1 MTIRRDIGALVDWW
15 SRFRDDP
22 RAELRRLPGALRR
35 FPKALLLWLGGLDR
49 RIIYL
54 LTALALIIPLSCEL
68 MYAPPRMAQAEKLF
82 DFIEGMKERDE
93 RSLVLVSV
101 DWGPQTRSEL
111 EPATLAVIKHC
122 MYSRVPV
129 VVMTLVYAAQGFT
142 VEIPREAIDAVEKA
156 RRDAGL
162 PEDEVKVVYGRDWIN
177 IGYQLGSVNAV
188 RGIASD
194 LPSQVSTD
202 VNGTPL
208 SDFPIMRDVANADDF
223 GLMVEI
229 TGYVGFANMWLQ
241 WFKKEKPVYIS
252 LACTSVSVPE
262 SYAYLDSGQFVGLLE
277 GMPGAAG
284 YDRKLE
290 ETLGIPHA
298 EKTYRAMTQ
307 QMFGQAL
314 VVILV
319 VLGNLA
325 YVVGRRVKEAA

>member
-1 MTIRRDIGALVDWW
+1 
-15 SRFRDDP
+15 
-22 RAELRRLPGALRR
+22 
-35 FPKALLLWLGGLDR
+35 
-49 RIIYL
+49 
-54 LTALALIIPLSCEL
+54 
-68 MYAPPRMAQAEKLF
+68 
-82 DFIEGMKERDE
+82 
-93 RSLVLVSV
+93 VLVSV

-111 EPATLAVIKHC
+111 EPATLAVMKHC
-122 MYSRVPV
+122 MASRVPV
-129 VVMTLVYAAQGFT
+129 VVMTLVYSAQGFT
-142 VEIPREAIDAVEKA
+142 VSIPEEAVAAVEKA

-162 PEDEVKVVYGRDWIN
+162 PEDEVKVIYGRDWIN
-177 IGYQLGSVNAV
+177 VGYQVGNVNAV
-188 RGIASD
+188 RGIADD
-194 LPSQVSTD
+194 LPSQISTEI
-202 VNGTPL
+202 GGKPL
-208 SDFPIMRDVANADDF
+208 SDFPIMQGVEDADDF

-290 ETLGIPHA
+290 EELDVPHA
-298 EKTYRAMTQ
+298 EKTYKGMTQ

-314 VVILV
+314 VVLLV

-325 YVVGRRVKEAA
+325 HVAGRRMKGAG